1 MNHLVHKII
10 RGDCIKVMK
19 DFPDKSIDLLLT
31 DPPYGLRKQYDNY
44 EDTKENLRVLIQ
56 RFMPQ
61 ARRVAKVI
69 LLTCGVTNISLY
81 PNPYWILAWIY
92 RTTNSR
98 GKWGFAQWQPILAY
112 GKDPYLV
119 QGLGARSDLIEATG
133 LDYQSLD
140 HPCPKPL
147 KFWEKLLL
155 RGSPKERELVLDPFA
170 GTGTSGV
177 ACEHLNR
184 NWIGIEI
191 SKKYCEIAYKR
202 LLKEVRQTKL
212 NREPSV
218 IERIGF

>member
-81 PNPYWILAWIY
+81 PEPYWILAWIY

-119 QGLGARSDLIEATG
+119 RILGARSDLIEATG
-133 LDYQSLD
+133 LYHQSFD

-147 KFWEKLLL
+147 KFWKKILL
-155 RGSPKERELVLDPFA
+155 RGSPKEGELILDPFA
-170 GTGTSGV
+170 GTGTTGV
-177 ACEHLNR
+177 ACEQLNR
-184 NWIGIEI
+184 NWIGIEV

-202 LLKEVRQTKL
+202 LLKEVKQTKL